1 MKKQDSSDKVKK
13 ISLLKRIKHKIYFW
27 FRLIDRPVVKV
38 YNGYGNM
45 NSILVMGHVLK
56 LSPMPRK
63 TYRKNWATNF
73 FSVIR
78 LFITAPIPNAI
89 VVMKWGDIV
98 ITTHSEKDGFFKFEI
113 KSETTAV
120 AGWHTVT
127 VVLNSENLSQNGVS
141 GSGQVFIPYTSHH
154 AFISDIDD
162 TFLIS
167 HSSRIR
173 RRLYVLFTKNERTR
187 KHFDGVINH
196 YNALAAGQAQN
207 QDDAFFYVSSS
218 EWNLYDYIA
227 EFVRFNHLPKG
238 IFLLGQMK
246 QLKDFWKSGQ
256 NNHATKFMRIV
267 RIIEQ
272 YPDLKFVL
280 LGDDSQQ
287 DPFIYNSIVSHFPHR
302 IIAVYIRKVH
312 SPNFKKVSEEIS
324 AIKNMG
330 VKCCYFEHS
339 IEAMAHSKKIGL
351 IENSN
356 IRLT

>member
-13 ISLLKRIKHKIYFW
+13 ISLLKRLKHKIYFW

-38 YNGYGNM
+38 YNGYGNL
-45 NSILVMGHVLK
+45 NSILVMGHVSR

-63 TYRKNWATNF
+63 TYRKNWITNF

-78 LFITAPIPNAI
+78 LFMTVPCSN
-89 VVMKWGDIV
+89 VGVTMKWGDIV
-98 ITTHSEKDGFFKFEI
+98 FTTHTEEDGFFKFEI
-113 KSETTAV
+113 KSETNAV
-120 AGWHTVT
+120 AGWHTIF
-127 VVLNSENLSQNGVS
+127 VVLESENSSQNRVL
-141 GSGQVFIPYTSHH
+141 GSGQIFIPYTSRH

-196 YNALAAGQAQN
+196 YQALARGAWGQN
-207 QDDAFFYVSSS
+207 KEGPFFYVSSS
-218 EWNLYDYIA
+218 EWNLYDYIV
-227 EFVRFNHLPKG
+227 EFARFHHLPKG

-246 QLKDFWKSGQ
+246 RLRDFWKSGQ

-287 DPFIYNSIVSHFPHR
+287 DPFIYNSIVSHFPER

-312 SPNFKKVSEEIS
+312 LPNFEKVSE
-324 AIKNMG
+324 AIDNIKKAG
-330 VKCCYFEHS
+330 VETCYFEHS

-351 IENSN
+351 VGNSN
-356 IRLT
+356 IR